1 MTFARLILK
10 SMWASENGQNLLTK
24 MASEGVSDARI
35 SNTRA
40 AKNLFLLYLSITP
53 PDLFMM
59 LVWTYS
65 VYPLPLTFFNI
76 LPGFLWQPLLTSC

>member
-1 MTFARLILK
+1 MNFARLILS

-24 MASEGVSDARI
+24 MASEGVKYSDARI

-40 AKNLFLLYLSITP
+40 VKNLFLLYLSITP

-65 VYPLPLTFFNI
+65 VDPLPLTF
-76 LPGFLWQPLLTSC
+76 LTFCPVFFDNHS

>member
-1 MTFARLILK
+1 MNFAHLILS

-24 MASEGVSDARI
+24 MASEGVKYSDARI

-40 AKNLFLLYLSITP
+40 VKNLFLLYLSITP

-65 VYPLPLTFFNI
+65 VDPFRWHF
-76 LPGFLWQPLLTSC
+76 